1 MAVLTTVQQAV
12 NIVSSGQKLAFQK
25 ASTNVSTPVVSSWQL
40 GGIPAAGSSPG
51 VLAGAIPTNSTT
63 GAFPLVNNTNN
74 YLVNFTGVANN
85 INTNSYLI
93 LYDRL
98 WHNSEMSG
106 TVTTDTTLGSTAT
119 INRATSLANELW
131 CEQYTSI
138 GGNNTVLTVKY
149 TNQDNVSGR
158 LATMTKSG
166 STFHTNQCTLEGN
179 DIQVKSVQSYSW
191 DTANASAGNFG
202 LFIARRIAAIPL
214 VSSIGNGFNNQLIA
228 DFFKCAVPNIDDNAC
243 LFFIIMQPTSGGI
256 QGSMTIGTA

>member
-12 NIVSSGQKLAFQK
+12 NIVASGQKIAFQK
-25 ASTNVSTPVVSSWQL
+25 ASTNIATPVASTWQL
-40 GGIPAAGSSPG
+40 GGNPPAGSAPG
-51 VLAGAIPTNSTT
+51 SLAGAIPTSSTT
-63 GAFPLVNNTNN
+63 GAIPFSNNTNN

-85 INTNSYLI
+85 VNGNSYLI

-98 WHNSEMSG
+98 WHNSAMSG
-106 TVTTDTTLGSTAT
+106 TVTVDTTLGATAT

-131 CEQYTSI
+131 CEQYSSI
-138 GGNNTVLTVKY
+138 GANNTVLTVKY

-158 LATMTKSG
+158 LATMVKSA
-166 STFHTNQCTLEGN
+166 STFYTNQCTLEGN
-179 DIQVKSVQSYSW
+179 DTQVKSVQSYYW

-243 LFFIIMQPTSGGI
+243 LFFIIMQATSGGI